1 MHQVMDLLL
10 IRFAIVVGGITL
22 LIIAGFTGAI
32 ALKRRGRLG
41 QARRLLEP
49 AVRAWADRPAGR
61 SPGRTPGGRYAGP
74 GASGGTRGGGPSG
87 LGRLAV
93 RGALHYLDRAETR
106 RTEGTDDR
114 RDR

>member
-22 LIIAGFTGAI
+22 LIIAGFTAAI

-49 AVRAWADRPAGR
+49 AVRAWVDRPAAR
-61 SPGRTPGGRYAGP
+61 PPGGRYAGP
-74 GASGGTRGGGPSG
+74 GASGGLRGGGPSG

>member
-1 MHQVMDLLL
+1 RGQPRRQHPPPD
-10 IRFAIVVGGITL
+10 R
-22 LIIAGFTGAI
+22 AGA
-32 ALKRRGRLG
+32 A
-41 QARRLLEP
+41 
-49 AVRAWADRPAGR
+49 RPAAR
-61 SPGRTPGGRYAGP
+61 PPGGSPGGRYSGP